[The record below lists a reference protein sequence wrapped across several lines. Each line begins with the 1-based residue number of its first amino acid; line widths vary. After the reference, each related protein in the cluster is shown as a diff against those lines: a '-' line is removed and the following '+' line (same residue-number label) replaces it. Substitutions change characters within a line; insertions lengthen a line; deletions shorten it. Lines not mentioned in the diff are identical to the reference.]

1 MATLRRRIDPRAAE
15 IWRLYPHT
23 YAAHA
28 SGGRWKPYRWARWL
42 SLKVGDAVKKGGAR
56 MCISLPPQIGKSELF
71 SNWFPQWRFN
81 VFPSRRIILASYEAD
96 FAATWGRKVRDGLLR
111 NPLSWTKVSRR
122 SSSASR
128 WDCIDLGGE
137 PTGGG
142 MITAGVGGPI
152 TGRGGDDLILDDPHK
167 NWKEAQ
173 SPTFQK
179 AAIEFFQGTFMTRLR
194 SPRANVFVVMT
205 RWSKN
210 DLIGYLEREHA
221 KDWEFIR
228 LPAIALENDPLG
240 RKPGEA
246 LCPERF
252 PRDFYIC
259 DHQELCQCDTIK
271 RTVGSK
277 VFNAVYQQEPTG
289 DEGGIIKREW
299 WRYWQETPSRFEK
312 IILSW
317 DCAFKD
323 RKTSSYV
330 VGQVWGAKGAD
341 RYLLDQVRDR
351 MNFTATLHAVEALS
365 AKWKQYQRCLVED
378 KANGPAVIETL
389 RKKIKALIPVEPQ
402 GSKEARAE
410 AVAPQ
415 IEAGNIFIPHPS
427 IRPWVN
433 DYVEEWA
440 AFPFGDDDQVDATTQ
455 ALFDLTK
462 SQKLA
467 ILWS

>member
-1 MATLRRRIDPRAAE
+1 
-15 IWRLYPHT
+15 
-23 YAAHA
+23 
-28 SGGRWKPYRWARWL
+28 
-42 SLKVGDAVKKGGAR
+42 
-56 MCISLPPQIGKSELF
+56 MCISLPPQTGKSELF
-71 SNWFPQWRFN
+71 SNWIPQWLFN

-111 NPLSWTKVSRR
+111 NPLSWTKVSRS

-137 PTGGG
+137 LTGGG
-142 MITAGVGGPI
+142 MITAGVGGAI
-152 TGRGGDDLILDDPHK
+152 TGRGGDDLIFDDPHK
-167 NWKEAQ
+167 NWKEAHSQ
-173 SPTFQK
+173 THQNSV
-179 AAIEFFQGTFMTRLR
+179 IDFFKGTFMTRLR
-194 SPRANVFVVMT
+194 SPQANVFVVMT
-205 RWSKN
+205 RWNKR
-210 DLIGYLEREHA
+210 DLASYLEREHA
-221 KDWEFIR
+221 SEWEFIK
-228 LPAIALENDPLG
+228 LPAIALEGDPIS

-259 DHQELCQCDTIK
+259 DHVEQCGCKTIK
-271 RTVGSK
+271 KQVGSR
-277 VFNAVYQQEPTG
+277 VFNAVYQQEPTS
-289 DEGGIIKREW
+289 DDGGIVYREW
-299 WRYWQETPSRFEK
+299 WRFWKETPSRFDR

-365 AKWKQYQRCLVED
+365 AKWNKYHHCLIED
-378 KANGPAVIETL
+378 KANGPAIIETL
-389 RKKIKALIPVEPQ
+389 KRNVRAIKPVLPR

-415 IEAGNIFIPHPS
+415 IEAGNVFLPHPS

-433 DYVEEWA
+433 DYIEEWA
-440 AFPFGDDDQVDATTQ
+440 AFPYGDDDQVDSTTQ
-455 ALFDLTK
+455 ALDNLAKTK
-462 SQKLA
+462 IA
-467 ILWS
+467 VLWS

>member
-1 MATLRRRIDPRAAE
+1 MATARGRIDPRAAE

-23 YAAHA
+23 FAAHA
-28 SGGRWKPYRWARWL
+28 SGGRWKAFRWARWIG
-42 SLKVGDAVKKGGAR
+42 LKIGNAVKKGGAR
-56 MCISLPPQIGKSELF
+56 ICISLPPQTGKSEFF
-71 SNWFPQWRFN
+71 SNWFPQWRLN
-81 VFPSRRIILASYEAD
+81 VFPSRKIILASYEAD
-96 FAATWGRKVRDGLLR
+96 FASTWGRKVRDGLLR

-128 WDCIDLGGE
+128 WDCIDLAGE
-137 PTGGG
+137 LTGGG

-179 AAIEFFQGTFMTRLR
+179 AVVEFFQGTFMTRLR

-205 RWSKN
+205 RWSKK
-210 DLIGYLEREHA
+210 DLIGFLEREHA

-228 LPAIALENDPLG
+228 LPAIALEDDPLG

-252 PRDFYIC
+252 PRDFYLC
-259 DHQELCQCDTIK
+259 DHAEHCDCDTIK
-271 RTVGSK
+271 KQVGSR
-277 VFNAVYQQEPTG
+277 VWQSVYQQEPTS
-289 DEGGIIKREW
+289 DEGGIIRREW
-299 WRYWQETPSRFEK
+299 WRFWQEPPARFDK
-312 IILSW
+312 VILSW

-330 VGQVWGAKGAD
+330 VGQV
-341 RYLLDQVRDR
+341 
-351 MNFTATLHAVEALS
+351 TLHAIEGLAG
-365 AKWKQYQRCLVED
+365 KWKRYQQCLIED
-378 KANGPAVIETL
+378 KANGPAVIEIL
-389 RKKIKALIPVEPQ
+389 KRKVQSIKPILPQ
-402 GSKEARAE
+402 GSKEARAQ

-415 IEAGNIFIPHPS
+415 IEAGNVFLPHPS
-427 IRPWVN
+427 IRPWVS
-433 DYVEEWA
+433 DYIEEWA

-455 ALFDLTK
+455 ALYDLTK
-462 SQKLA
+462 SRKLA